1 MTKLDI
7 GTLHFQFR
15 GRFIA
20 VKGSAKCL
28 PEIFN
33 DHDPLEAKLV
43 WEITGL
49 ESLLCHAHF
58 FTWLMHSTN
67 D

>member
-43 WEITGL
+43 WERLGL
-49 ESLLCHAHF
+49 RVWRVYCATHISSLG
-58 FTWLMHSTN
+58 
-67 D
+67 